1 MEKNWAKQEI
11 GALAAVTRVEL
22 KESLG
27 MTGCEVSLNRLAPAQ
42 AIPFL
47 HSHRKNEEVYLFL
60 SGKGEFLLDRE
71 VVPVAEGSCVRVGTA
86 CARAIRAAA
95 DSPLVYACVQSAA
108 GSLQGYTATDG
119 VILDEKPNW

>member
-1 MEKNWAKQEI
+1 MEKKWAKQEI

-71 VVPVAEGSCVRVGTA
+71 IVPVAEGSCVRVGTA
-86 CARAIRAAA
+86 CARAIRRRRGLAARLCLRSVGGRFPA
-95 DSPLVYACVQSAA
+95 R
-108 GSLQGYTATDG
+108 YTATDG